1 MNSLR
6 IIQCT
11 LNISNSTFNSDS
23 DCTALFAFPSH
34 LHNFELFSSPPL
46 CPTNS
51 NLICLAV
58 FEVRS
63 SLACGWLTR
72 VHIFKE
78 NLLFLFLQLSKVNNS
93 AQGRISCPL
102 ALLFVLWI
110 SLAQACPGLL
120 KMVFIEKKNN
130 FSRTNIK
137 GYFNR
142 KIKKDMNFMVSL
154 KMAVSVPSNSG
165 KCL

>member
-11 LNISNSTFNSDS
+11 LNISIPLSTLILTS
-23 DCTALFAFPSH
+23 LFAFPSH
-34 LHNFELFSSPPL
+34 LLNFEPSSSPSL

-58 FEVRS
+58 FEVRPY
-63 SLACGWLTR
+63 LACGWLTR

-78 NLLFLFLQLSKVNNS
+78 NLLSLFLQLSKVKNS
-93 AQGRISCPL
+93 AQGRISCPP

-120 KMVFIEKKNN
+120 KMVFIEKKIILV
-130 FSRTNIK
+130 RPI
-137 GYFNR
+137 
-142 KIKKDMNFMVSL
+142 
-154 KMAVSVPSNSG
+154 
-165 KCL
+165 